1 MPTAGDIALLPD
13 GTPEQLGRYRLVR
26 PISTGGMARV
36 FEARRESLAGVAPKV
51 ALKVILPE
59 FSADESF
66 QQLFVNEARI
76 GSLLHHQNLVQI
88 QDFDRSGDRFFL
100 VMEYVDGVTL
110 RRVMT
115 QCRRHGLVP
124 PLAVVAEIGRQVCD
138 GLDYAHNAR
147 SEDGLP
153 LHLVHRD
160 IKPSNLM
167 VTPQGLVKTLDFG
180 ISKALISAER
190 RGAVRG
196 TWGYMSPE
204 QAEGHDVGP
213 AADLFGLAAVLY
225 ELVAGEP
232 LFPEKEPGDVRHLL
246 ARDEAA
252 RRANQLGGPYAPLA
266 GVLVRALQRDPAAR
280 FASAS
285 AMARAL
291 GGLVTDPV
299 SAREQVAQ
307 FQASVVTL
315 GQGTPQPPHYP
326 ADPRR
331 SASTMGSRPGTL
343 EPVPQPGLPVA
354 VGGPHGP
361 QRVGDIRV
369 DARPHPPSARPPG
382 QAEGGGGQRIAT
394 VLFVLVALGIVGF
407 TGWQVFRPGP
417 VAPAPVAAAPA
428 PSPDNPLAG
437 LGEDPKATA
446 GSVAAAPEPAVV
458 EAPKPA
464 TKPRPKPAEASS
476 AQVVPAAEPVGGAHV
491 VPSGAGAPED
501 SEPAR
506 RAASGAAQAAPP
518 ATDARATEP
527 TPGDAALPE
536 VAPSEPA
543 VAPGPARLAP
553 PGMGLLTVSAIPRAQ
568 VIVDGRYVRYSPLF
582 RYEVEAGGRVIT
594 LITDDGRRTTFPLDV
609 PDGGEARRVW
619 SFDEGAFVS
628 Q

>member
-1 MPTAGDIALLPD
+1 M
-13 GTPEQLGRYRLVR
+13 
-26 PISTGGMARV
+26 

-51 ALKVILPE
+51 ALKVILPDY
-59 FSADESF
+59 AKDEGF

-88 QDFDRSGDRFFL
+88 QDFDRAGDRFFL

-110 RRVMT
+110 RRMMS

-147 SEDGLP
+147 SEDGMP

-196 TWGYMSPE
+196 TWGYMAPE

-232 LFPEKEPGDVRHLL
+232 LFPEKEPGDVRRLL

-252 RRANQLGGPYAPLA
+252 RRANRLGGPYAPLS
-266 GVLVRALQRDPAAR
+266 GVLVRGLQRDPAAR
-280 FASAS
+280 FTSAA

-299 SAREQVAQ
+299 SAREQVAH
-307 FQASVVTL
+307 FQSSVVSL
-315 GQGTPQPPHYP
+315 GQGRTQPPAQP
-326 ADPRR
+326 AEPAR
-331 SASTMGSRPGTL
+331 SVSTMGSRPGSL
-343 EPVPQPGLPVA
+343 HGAQRGPDPGLPVA
-354 VGGPHGP
+354 VGGPRGP

-369 DARPHPPSARPPG
+369 DAPQAPSRPES
-382 QAEGGGGQRIAT
+382 GGGVRWAAA
-394 VLFVLVALGIVGF
+394 LFVLVALAIVGF
-407 TGWQVFRPGP
+407 TGWQVLQEPD
-417 VAPAPVAAAPA
+417 APAPAPTAAASEGPE
-428 PSPDNPLAG
+428 DNPLAG
-437 LGEDPKATA
+437 LGEDP
-446 GSVAAAPEPAVV
+446 S
-458 EAPKPA
+458 
-464 TKPRPKPAEASS
+464 
-476 AQVVPAAEPVGGAHV
+476 
-491 VPSGAGAPED
+491 
-501 SEPAR
+501 
-506 RAASGAAQAAPP
+506 AAPP
-518 ATDARATEP
+518 
-527 TPGDAALPE
+527 PE
-536 VAPSEPA
+536 VAPEPKPSPRRAVRPAPAPAPDPAPRVAPPPAESSAGASVVSDGTASEEPPPADAAPAADADPEPGEAALPA
-543 VAPGPARLAP
+543 VEAEPPAPTGPPRLAP
-553 PGMGLLTVSAIPRAQ
+553 PGMGLLTISAIPRAQ

-582 RYEVEAGGRVIT
+582 RYEVEAGGRTIT
-594 LITDDGRRTTFPLDV
+594 LITDDGRRTTFALDV

-619 SFDEGAFVS
+619 SFDEAQFVS